1 MREHQVRGPAPV
13 EDFDRAVGEAMSA
26 QARGAVLLLE
36 VVPPWPL
43 QVLWLEE
50 QLRSVA
56 PDCVL
61 HHAGDS
67 VLAVLLADVGLAEA
81 YTLKERLGQRALTH
95 RLQLFVGLASW
106 PVQGSSPMDV
116 VAAAAASLLDE
127 HARYQSDLGD
137 EVMLDLDGLAVAMG
151 SAGELLTG

>member
-1 MREHQVRGPAPV
+1 MREAQV
-13 EDFDRAVGEAMSA
+13 EDFDRSVGEAMSSHG
-26 QARGAVLLLE
+26 RGAVLLLE

-50 QLRSVA
+50 QLHAIA
-56 PDCVL
+56 PRCVL
-61 HHAGDS
+61 HHAGDA
-67 VLAVLLADVGLAEA
+67 VLAVLLPDVGLAEA
-81 YTLKERLGQRALTH
+81 YTLKERLAHRALVH

-116 VAAAAASLLDE
+116 VAAAAASLLDA
-127 HARYQSDLGD
+127 HASHQSELGD
-137 EVMLDLDGLAVAMG
+137 EVLLDLDGLSVAMG